1 MSFRWLSIFVLL
13 FSALHANATA
23 FTVGP
28 GADYAAIGPA
38 INAALQTA
46 GQHEIRI
53 AQGEFTASSNI
64 TLPTGFSL
72 RISGGWNSGFTSQV
86 SNPGLSIWRAD
97 PSQPVITCVI
107 SGDGVLELANLRITG
122 GDVSNDN
129 APAGG
134 ISASLSQEGQLRLS
148 GLSIDQNLGRSTAGL
163 FVQATDASHLDV
175 SGVSL
180 RANRS
185 TATSTQVS
193 GIGGRLSLSANASAA
208 ISNTDISANQ
218 DAAGASTTFGAGL
231 DVTALQSAQ
240 LSMNNIRIVDHTL
253 NASTSGGSGLYLS
266 AGGNSVISLA
276 RLQLQNNRALS
287 ATQGFR
293 DQASMVVSEN
303 ATFALS
309 DSLITNGSGRG
320 MTLSANTTG
329 LSKIVNATIAA
340 NASAGLVFESNFGS
354 GNHLL
359 MNSILHGNGFGSNLS
374 VAVTRL
380 NTIGGDLGAANP
392 QFVSAT
398 DFRLQ
403 AQSAAINAGVNST
416 ALATVS
422 ALDLVGNP
430 RIAAGV
436 VDIGAYEF
444 QNDVF
449 FSNGFEGG
457 L

>member
-1 MSFRWLSIFVLL
+1 MSFRWLAIFVLQ
-13 FSALHANATA
+13 FSALHANATV

-38 INAALQTA
+38 VSAALQTA
-46 GQHEIRI
+46 GQNEIRI
-53 AQGEFTASSNI
+53 AQGEFIASSNI
-64 TLPTGFSL
+64 TVPTGFSL

-86 SNPGLSIWRAD
+86 SNPLLSIWRAD
-97 PSQPVITCVI
+97 PGQPVIGCAI

-122 GDVSNDN
+122 GDVTNDN

-148 GLSIDQNLGRSTAGL
+148 GLSIDQNLGRRVAGL

-180 RANRS
+180 AANRS
-185 TATSTQVS
+185 TATSTQVF
-193 GIGGRLSLSANASAA
+193 GIGGRLSLSGSASAA
-208 ISNTDISANQ
+208 ISNTTISANQ
-218 DAAGASTTFGAGL
+218 DALGASATFGAGL
-231 DVTALQSAQ
+231 DISALQSAQ
-240 LSMNNIRIVDHTL
+240 LSMNNVRIIDHTL
-253 NASTSGGSGLYLS
+253 NAGTSGGSGLYFT
-266 AGGNSVISLA
+266 AGGNSVISIA

-293 DQASMVVSEN
+293 DQAGVVVSEN
-303 ATFALS
+303 ATFSFS

-329 LSKIVNATIAA
+329 LSKIVNTTIAA

-359 MNSILHGNGFGSNLS
+359 MNSILHGNGSGSSLS
-374 VAVTRL
+374 VGVTRL
-380 NTIGGDLGAANP
+380 STIGADLGAANP

-403 AQSAAINAGVNST
+403 NISPAINAGVNST

-422 ALDLVGNP
+422 AIDLLGNP

-444 QNDVF
+444 GSEVI